1 MKCKY
6 WNETLLRIRIDEPCK
21 IVVRSFSLE
30 ARRDNLSSPFRHLK
44 RHAQFHKIH
53 RDSHR
58 SKFHVSD
65 VKETAISTAKRLS
78 EIKRLH
84 ACLQKNTHRP
94 APRVF
99 HELSNFGKTRRLR
112 GRKEVERRERER
124 EKERAREPRG
134 TQSVLRTCP
143 ECQSSKPP
151 QKEYKN
157 RAREARLGSR
167 GNVSGRETGTE
178 PEREEHGNYFRTVKP
193 ACEEGDA
200 SRHARIKGYLAE

>member
-6 WNETLLRIRIDEPCK
+6 WNETLLGIRIDEPCK
-21 IVVRSFSLE
+21 ILVRSFSLE
-30 ARRDNLSSPFRHLK
+30 ADRQFILAVSPFKMSRTVL
-44 RHAQFHKIH
+44 QN
-53 RDSHR
+53 SL
-58 SKFHVSD
+58 
-65 VKETAISTAKRLS
+65 RLLS
-78 EIKRLH
+78 LEIRRPTLERNSNKYGKTIVTEIKRLH
-84 ACLQKNTHRP
+84 ACLRKNTHRL

-99 HELSNFGKTRRLR
+99 HELSNFRKTRRLR

-124 EKERAREPRG
+124 ERERAREPRG

-167 GNVSGRETGTE
+167 GNASGRETGTE
-178 PEREEHGNYFRTVKP
+178 PERGTR
-193 ACEEGDA
+193 
-200 SRHARIKGYLAE
+200 